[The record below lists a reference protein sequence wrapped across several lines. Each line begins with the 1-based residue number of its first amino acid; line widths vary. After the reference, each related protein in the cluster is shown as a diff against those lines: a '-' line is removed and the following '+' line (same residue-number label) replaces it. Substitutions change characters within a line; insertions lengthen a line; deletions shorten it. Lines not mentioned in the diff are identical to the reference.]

1 MCGYDSLSATHSLL
15 PPTSCQ
21 NDCLPLQNEESSLKS
36 SQVFPALAEA
46 GRTPRGMED
55 PAQGVL
61 TRSEWSQSS
70 QVRPYAASTRLP
82 GSL

>member
-1 MCGYDSLSATHSLL
+1 MHTWAEIATFTIIVAGSNVCGYDSLSATHSLL

-21 NDCLPLQNEESSLKS
+21 NDCLPLQNEESSLESSLKR

-55 PAQGVL
+55 PA
-61 TRSEWSQSS
+61 
-70 QVRPYAASTRLP
+70 
-82 GSL
+82 